1 MLLRLFLTLLDIF
14 DIQTDSLAQL
24 DERLGHVF
32 SEVSDE
38 NSANYHV
45 HDWSCDEIG
54 HPELKHRYEQVL
66 LHHKY
71 IFNLLEAIENEELV
85 VIRNKVVPSSE
96 IHVTVNEENLFQ
108 LILVDFIVV
117 YDLWDFSLI

>member
-1 MLLRLFLTLLDIF
+1 MNCFCGLEEIYYFITEMRICEISLLASRAVLLLRLFLTLLDIF

-45 HDWSCDEIG
+45 HD
-54 HPELKHRYEQVL
+54 
-66 LHHKY
+66 
-71 IFNLLEAIENEELV
+71 
-85 VIRNKVVPSSE
+85 
-96 IHVTVNEENLFQ
+96 
-108 LILVDFIVV
+108 
-117 YDLWDFSLI
+117 

>member
-1 MLLRLFLTLLDIF
+1 M
-14 DIQTDSLAQL
+14 
-24 DERLGHVF
+24 
-32 SEVSDE
+32 
-38 NSANYHV
+38 
-45 HDWSCDEIG
+45 
-54 HPELKHRYEQVL
+54 L

-85 VIRNKVVPSSE
+85 VIRYKVIPSSE

-117 YDLWDFSLI
+117 YDL